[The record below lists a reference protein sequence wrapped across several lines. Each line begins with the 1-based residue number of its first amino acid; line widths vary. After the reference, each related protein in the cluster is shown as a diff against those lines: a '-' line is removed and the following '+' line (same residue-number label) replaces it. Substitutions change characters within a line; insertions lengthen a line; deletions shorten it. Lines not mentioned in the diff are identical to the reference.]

1 MCLIGLSQIDLG
13 VALNCKLAPISVAL
27 FRATEKWGIL
37 KQSMS
42 LIQPAALATDGSA
55 ILWTIYWSNRGTAAD
70 LAESMSKYNGEKL
83 IFQDIHFVFDRFREY
98 SIKDSTR
105 EIRAQ
110 NLTKG
115 HNFLLFVPL
124 SIRDKSLS
132 SSSNKK
138 QLIDL
143 VFG

>member
-1 MCLIGLSQIDLG
+1 
-13 VALNCKLAPISVAL
+13 
-27 FRATEKWGIL
+27 
-37 KQSMS
+37 
-42 LIQPAALATDGSA
+42 
-55 ILWTIYWSNRGTAAD
+55 
-70 LAESMSKYNGEKL
+70 MSKYNGEKL
-83 IFQDIHFVFDRFREY
+83 IFQDIYFVFDRFREY

-115 HNFLLFVPL
+115 HNFLLCVPL